1 MTFIRSAGLSLLA
14 GLAACGGGGSAPD
27 IDASPTVD
35 ATPGVEFK
43 AEIIRDE
50 PYAFDGRTFPGQLV
64 RIVHADGSKT
74 YVHFLMSDKP
84 GPRPTVVLTQPYA
97 GIDWTGEEI
106 DTRWAGYFANRPNPQ
121 PNDSQIIHEDVDG
134 PNTDATMKILYES
147 QPLSQ
152 AKAQAFPHLLNDFSV
167 VLVYGRYYAGGSVRN
182 DIDDMR
188 AGMWFVAEQANIDH
202 ARIGVLGGSWG
213 GFEALYASAYGDV
226 RARPLVTVALYPP
239 ADFVTMDPHFASRT
253 GVARDYLRP
262 YVNRI
267 HAATGGAPSAPNANF
282 HGLTIP
288 ELCPTATTGLPEKLL
303 VLHDENDNLV
313 PVEQSRTLVSK
324 CGAEAVYW
332 PRAEPI
338 DISAFS
344 HGKILDE
351 PQIQSVATYAYSY
364 LHLAL
369 ARPDQANVFYFYNPT
384 SMRTHLELVH
394 AAQQA
399 GKDVSYEAPRLREL
413 CDERLLLIEDATHTV
428 TGAQMVATAVNAVWG
443 TAFTPANI
451 AAGLANGLP
460 AI

>member
-1 MTFIRSAGLSLLA
+1 MSLIRRACWTFVA
-14 GLAACGGGGSAPD
+14 GLAACGGGTSTA
-27 IDASPTVD
+27 IDANPAIDSSPV
-35 ATPGVEFK
+35 AEFR
-43 AEIIRDE
+43 AELIRDE
-50 PYAFDGRTFPGQLV
+50 PYVFEQHTFAGQLV
-64 RIVHADGSKT
+64 RIVHADGSTT
-74 YVHFLMSDKP
+74 YVHFLMADKP

-97 GIDWTGEEI
+97 GIEWSGEAV

-121 PNDSQIIHEDVDG
+121 PNETQFLHEDVDG
-134 PNTDATMKILYES
+134 PSTNATIKILYES
-147 QPLSQ
+147 QPLAQ
-152 AKAQAFPHLLNDFSV
+152 AKAQALPHLLNDFSV
-167 VLVYGRYYAGGSVRN
+167 VLVYGRFYAGGSVRN

-239 ADFVTMDPHFASRT
+239 ADFVTMERHFASRT
-253 GVARDYLRP
+253 GLAGDYLRP

-267 HAATGGAPSAPNANF
+267 HATTGGAPATPTANYN
-282 HGLTIP
+282 GLTIP
-288 ELCPTATTGLPEKLL
+288 ELCPTSTTGLPANLL
-303 VLHDENDNLV
+303 VLHDDNDNLV
-313 PVEQSRTLVSK
+313 PVEQSRSLVSK

-332 PRAEPI
+332 PRSEPI
-338 DISAFS
+338 DPSVFS

-351 PQIQSVATYAYSY
+351 PLIQSVATYAYSH
-364 LHLAL
+364 LHLWL

-399 GKDVSYEAPRLREL
+399 GKDVSFEAPRLREL
-413 CDERLLLIEDATHTV
+413 CDPRLLLIEDATHAV

-451 AAGLANGLP
+451 AAGLASGLP
-460 AI
+460 AM